1 MTLFSLSKTEDSTSL
16 SSRSSRSSPLIPSIA
31 RLLDL
36 APLLIVS
43 MVILGC
49 SVKPPA
55 LDTPCQDLPYYTELV
70 SSQLHQTVKELPV
83 CMTYERA
90 QYEKRLLD
98 ILKKEASSE
107 ELLHE
112 RIMLEH
118 IALIPKAYDY
128 ENCIFSALLQL
139 TSAIYSPSERAVVL
153 PSWEF
158 ISSPILLHEVV
169 HHLQNEQL
177 DVTSLALLRGFF
189 HDSALAIGALLEGD
203 AEFIT
208 QQLIRRYPQQLLPDS
223 TRQTVFADSREESE
237 RCRVPSTLKE
247 LFAAQYRYGVAFWK
261 HLATHAP
268 QMKRDVVLEKPPL
281 QTRFIVHPDKYLHSK
296 LASKVGER
304 NGNRCSR
311 SVGELMLRTS
321 ISQFFDDAY
330 ARRIAEGLI
339 YDCFQVKTVDGS
351 QVRVQWTTQ
360 WEREE
365 DAERFLLALNTIRQ
379 QEVSAFLGKANR
391 RGTEVFYT
399 FMNE

>member
-1 MTLFSLSKTEDSTSL
+1 
-16 SSRSSRSSPLIPSIA
+16 
-31 RLLDL
+31 
-36 APLLIVS
+36 
-43 MVILGC
+43 
-49 SVKPPA
+49 
-55 LDTPCQDLPYYTELV
+55 
-70 SSQLHQTVKELPV
+70 
-83 CMTYERA
+83 MTYERA
-90 QYEKRLLD
+90 QYEKRLFE
-98 ILKKEASSE
+98 ILKHEASSE

-118 IALIPKAYDY
+118 IALIPKTYDY
-128 ENCIFSALLQL
+128 ENCIFSAFLRL
-139 TSAIYSPSERAVVL
+139 AIAVYSPSERAVVL
-153 PSWEF
+153 PGWES

-177 DVTSLALLRGFF
+177 DITSLALLRGFF

-208 QQLIRRYPQQLLPDS
+208 QQVIRRYPQQLLPDS

-261 HLATHAP
+261 HLATYAP
-268 QMKRDVVLEKPPL
+268 QIQRRVVLEHPPL
-281 QTRFIVHPDKYLHSK
+281 QTRFIVHPDKYLYSIFP
-296 LASKVGER
+296 SEVGEQ
-304 NGNRCSR
+304 NNNRCSR

-321 ISQFFDDAY
+321 LSQFFDDAY

-339 YDCFQVKTVDGS
+339 YDCFQVNAVDAS

-365 DAERFLLALNTIRQ
+365 DAKEFLILLSAIRNQ
-379 QEVSAFLGKANR
+379 RVDAFPGKANR
-391 RGTEVFYT
+391 RGTEVVYT